1 MDTKSIQEAI
11 NLCASNGGGTVLL
24 PAGIFQVGSIEL
36 KSNITLHISASATL
50 LGTADGS
57 QYHGIDAVPLRGD
70 TTLKDGNWA
79 LLYAVGAK
87 NVTIEGQGTIDGQ
100 GAQFRSSAEG
110 ATPPSGLE
118 GTKRPYHL
126 LAYQCKGLTV
136 RDLTF
141 VDCAYHSIRVIACN
155 RVHIDGVYIHNRV
168 NVNNDGFHFIS
179 SKFVA
184 IRNCTVLSQDDA
196 CALFGSCE
204 FITITNCVFSTRWSV
219 FRFGGGRAKNIT
231 ISNCLLFEVYGCPIK
246 FQGSP
251 GSTFENVSFSNLILD
266 EVTGPI
272 FISTGLSQNSST
284 ADDPNSAEPMGET
297 HLAVVRNISFSNISG
312 TVVSAPGPL
321 PGTTVPCHPYPG
333 EALSCIALSC
343 ADNAIM
349 ENISLVNVNLI
360 FGGGGTKEQGARR
373 NLPQSGGEYFTL
385 GTMPAYGLYAR
396 GVRGLTLQNIR
407 LQVSVPDE
415 RPAIIFDRVTDAA
428 VNGLSVQAHPSAESA
443 LRLIACED
451 VLFGGP
457 RLLTRTENFLRIE
470 GSRTKGIVIDGGDI
484 SKADVPLTCRGGAN
498 KDMVR
503 VRE

>member
-1 MDTKSIQEAI
+1 
-11 NLCASNGGGTVLL
+11 
-24 PAGIFQVGSIEL
+24 
-36 KSNITLHISASATL
+36 
-50 LGTADGS
+50 
-57 QYHGIDAVPLRGD
+57 
-70 TTLKDGNWA
+70 
-79 LLYAVGAK
+79 
-87 NVTIEGQGTIDGQ
+87 
-100 GAQFRSSAEG
+100 
-110 ATPPSGLE
+110 
-118 GTKRPYHL
+118 
-126 LAYQCKGLTV
+126 
-136 RDLTF
+136 
-141 VDCAYHSIRVIACN
+141 
-155 RVHIDGVYIHNRV
+155 
-168 NVNNDGFHFIS
+168 
-179 SKFVA
+179 
-184 IRNCTVLSQDDA
+184 
-196 CALFGSCE
+196 
-204 FITITNCVFSTRWSV
+204 
-219 FRFGGGRAKNIT
+219 
-231 ISNCLLFEVYGCPIK
+231 LFEVYGCPIK

-284 ADDPNSAEPMGET
+284 ADDPNPAEPIGET
-297 HLAVVRNISFSNISG
+297 RLAVVRNISFSNISG
-312 TVVSAPGPL
+312 TVVSTPGPL
-321 PGTTVPCHPYPG
+321 PDTTVPSHPYPG

-349 ENISLVNVNLI
+349 ENISLVNINLI

-407 LQVSVPDE
+407 FQVSVPDE
-415 RPAIIFDRVTDAA
+415 RPAIVFDRVTDAA

-470 GSRTKGIVIDGGDI
+470 GSRTKGIVVDGGDI